1 MRSFTVGDIVLLREE
16 TSRNKSPMGRV
27 IAIQKDND
35 GFVWSVNIVAG
46 TNVSKTFGT
55 RIHERPANKLVL
67 LVESE
72 DENSIEQ

>member
-1 MRSFTVGDIVLLREE
+1 MRSFKVGDIVLLREE

-67 LVESE
+67 LVASE

>member
-1 MRSFTVGDIVLLREE
+1 MRNFKVGDIVLLREE

-55 RIHERPANKLVL
+55 
-67 LVESE
+67 
-72 DENSIEQ
+72 